1 MSLEMEI
8 YKSTGIS
15 LLKLLWCL
23 PCYPIFSGE
32 CVRASPHT
40 AFFLLPVSS
49 LLNRKCVEKPL
60 KRENNVTKLVGQ
72 QLSPL
77 ALCILNVDWGRKQ
90 TKKIVLGVRHL
101 AGRKEI
107 WVHLPQNFSLAVQA
121 LA

>member
-1 MSLEMEI
+1 MEMEI